1 MRTILTALLVLGLL
15 PGAATAETLATVGK
29 KTITR
34 ADVEKEAK
42 SELAEIETARY
53 KAMRQSLD
61 GLVAEA
67 LVEQEATARG
77 VTVEELTKIEIF
89 DKAPKPSDAEIQKVY
104 DENKEQ
110 LQGQTL
116 DQVKE
121 QIVEFL
127 TRRGASER
135 SQVFIA
141 DLKKR
146 YPTKIDLR
154 PPTVDVA
161 IGNAPVE
168 GKADAPIT
176 IIVFSDYECP
186 FCKKAE
192 PTIAEVRKIYG
203 DKIRYAFRNYP
214 LPFHANA
221 TPAAEA
227 ALCANA
233 QGKFWPYHDKVMAAA
248 DLTEANLQQIATSV
262 GLDRKKFDECVK
274 AGTFKEQVAKDMA
287 DGQAAGVSGTP
298 AFFINGQM
306 LDGAQPVERFKEI
319 IDEELANL
327 GKS

>member
-1 MRTILTALLVLGLL
+1 MRIILTALLVFGLL
-15 PGAATAETLATVGK
+15 PGVAAAETLATVGK

-34 ADVEKEAK
+34 AEVENEAK
-42 SELAEIETARY
+42 AELAEVEAARF
-53 KAMRQSLD
+53 KAMRQALD
-61 GLVAEA
+61 GMVAES

-77 VTVEELTKIEIF
+77 ITVEELTKIEIF
-89 DKAPKPSDAEIQKVY
+89 DKAPKPTDEEIKKVY
-104 DENKEQ
+104 DENQAQ

-135 SQVFIA
+135 SQVFIVE
-141 DLKKR
+141 LKKR
-146 YPTKIDLR
+146 YPTKIELKR
-154 PPTVDVA
+154 PTVDVA
-161 IGNAPVE
+161 IGNSPVE

-192 PTIAEVRKIYG
+192 PTIAEVRKLYG

-221 TPAAEA
+221 KPAAEA

-248 DLTEANLQQIATSV
+248 DLTEANLQQIATAV
-262 GLDRKKFDECVK
+262 GVDRKKFDECMK
-274 AGTFKEQVAKDMA
+274 AGTFKAQVEKDLA
-287 DGQAAGVSGTP
+287 DGQAAGVNGTP
-298 AFFINGQM
+298 AFFINGQL
-306 LDGAQPVERFKEI
+306 LDGAQPVGKFKEI